1 MAYSNVKFSA
11 VLEGFIRKIREEPNL
26 TYDVCGETARL
37 NKHRECVCVYVLG
50 YLHQRADKRHGNP
63 PQGNQEP
70 LIVTEKVGRTAGELW
85 VSKSMKCDIFPFSA
99 L

>member
-37 NKHRECVCVYVLG
+37 NKHRECVCVCVGVL
-50 YLHQRADKRHGNP
+50 ASECW
-63 PQGNQEP
+63 QEAWQP
-70 LIVTEKVGRTAGELW
+70 SPR
-85 VSKSMKCDIFPFSA
+85 
-99 L
+99 

>member
-37 NKHRECVCVYVLG
+37 NKHRECVCVCVGVLASEG
-50 YLHQRADKRHGNP
+50 
-63 PQGNQEP
+63 
-70 LIVTEKVGRTAGELW
+70 
-85 VSKSMKCDIFPFSA
+85 
-99 L
+99 